1 MNNVRKITGIVLVAL
16 ILIFT
21 SVAILG
27 IWEIIDLQE
36 VLSKV
41 LSSMLIVF
49 VAAAVILFIT
59 TVLIKEDLKTKEQ

>member
-1 MNNVRKITGIVLVAL
+1 MNSVRKITGIVLVAL

-41 LSSMLIVF
+41 LSSILIVF

-59 TVLIKEDLKTKEQ
+59 TVLIKEDLKSKE

>member
-59 TVLIKEDLKTKEQ
+59 TVLIKEDPKTKE